1 MKPLATRIE
10 EFLDAHHVM
19 SLATVGDSGAHAA
32 SVMYARDGFALCWTS
47 DAKSRHSQHV
57 ERDAR
62 VTVTIAPDYTD
73 FRVIRGLQIAGRAVR
88 LEAADAERTRLVLA
102 RRYPFLADPAL
113 RTALEKS
120 AFYQLL
126 PRSITLI
133 DNAVAFGHRETL
145 ELAN

>member
-1 MKPLATRIE
+1 MKPLATRIG

-19 SLATVGDSGAHAA
+19 TLGTVGDAGAHAA
-32 SVMYARDGFALCWTS
+32 SVMYARSGFTLYWTS
-47 DAKSRHSQHV
+47 DPKTRHSQHI

-73 FRVIRGLQIAGRAVR
+73 FRLIRGLQVNGGAAR
-88 LEAADAERTRLVLA
+88 LTHPEEARRLLA

-113 RTALEKS
+113 QTALAKA
-120 AFYQLL
+120 AFYRLQ

-133 DNAVAFGHRETL
+133 DNTISFGHRETL
-145 ELAN
+145 ELAQ